1 MVCLISGEDET
12 AGQWLKAQW
21 PQPFTRLEADRPLC
35 QWFGHPLTAEIFRL
49 TCLILGFRGRGIFFP
64 KELSGCAILSPTD
77 AVPAASKGL
86 SARNLVRRIWTASQ
100 HRDANRMETVTTDEQ
115 MVEQAL
121 SGDPEAFGEIVRRWE
136 RRIFALSFGMLGRE
150 EDARDATQETF
161 LAAFRNLRG
170 FRGEAK
176 VSSWLHR
183 IAVNQCITRQRRAK
197 VRSET
202 ALEDEAEKNAAVFA
216 LPAEVSPA
224 RTAEHREISFAVRK
238 AVSTLPPDLRQVVV
252 MKEFEEL
259 TFQEISEVLEVPLS
273 TVKSRLYTALRQLQM
288 RLHKFGQPKA

>member
-1 MVCLISGEDET
+1 MET
-12 AGQWLKAQW
+12 A
-21 PQPFTRLEADRPLC
+21 T
-35 QWFGHPLTAEIFRL
+35 
-49 TCLILGFRGRGIFFP
+49 
-64 KELSGCAILSPTD
+64 S
-77 AVPAASKGL
+77 
-86 SARNLVRRIWTASQ
+86 
-100 HRDANRMETVTTDEQ
+100 DEQ
-115 MVEQAL
+115 MVERAL

-197 VRSET
+197 VRNET

-216 LPAEVSPA
+216 LPSEVSPA
-224 RTAEHREISFAVRK
+224 RAAESKQTSLAVRR
-238 AVSTLPPDLRQVVV
+238 AISALPTDLRQVIV

-259 TFQEISEVLEVPLS
+259 TFQEISEALDLPLS

-288 RLHKFGQPKA
+288 RLEKFGTQAV